1 MPAKRI
7 RLPRRPL
14 VALLCAALVA
24 APFPAAASQVI
35 TCSSSGYRYE
45 YCRVDTDNDVKLE
58 RQRSTTECR
67 QGYSWGYDRRGVWV
81 DHGCAAD
88 FRVGSRSQGSSGSG
102 DKALAV
108 GAALAGVAIIA
119 ALASQGS
126 KSQEQSSDAPSWAVG
141 TFTGYDSRI
150 GGDVELTILPG
161 GKVTGWANRSSF
173 EGRFDGSRLTTERQ
187 AFRVER
193 SGNGFVAIDER
204 DAAHRVV
211 YRRSGGGY

>member
-1 MPAKRI
+1 MPATTTN
-7 RLPRRPL
+7 LPTRPL

-24 APFPAAASQVI
+24 APLPAAASQQVI

-45 YCRVDTDNDVKLE
+45 YCRADTDNNVKLE

-88 FRVGSRSQGSSGSG
+88 FRVGRSQSSGGGS

-141 TFTGYDSRI
+141 TFTGYDPRI

-161 GKVTGWANRSSF
+161 GKVSGWANRNSF

-193 SGNGFVAIDER
+193 SGNGFVATDER
-204 DAAHRVV
+204 DPAHRVV